1 MPMLMTPE
9 ELSDL
14 RDHISLARSKA
25 INFGICFGRSSPKNL
40 IMNVDRQKSPM
51 LLERYAKLDGESPR
65 SLRGTFRISG
75 NRFVMDLDG
84 RVPQGGAWQLHQF
97 FRKLGFPYK
106 IELIEPGKA
115 EKPAKP
121 ERRKRQKPEAEAAPS
136 EPLTPEQQ
144 PIDTEDPI
152 VADDPVEDKVDQVQ
166 DEDDDT
172 VTDPRQARW
181 AQLCPRLEQAV
192 TEFEG
197 TKAPK
202 ASAVRKAWQAAIA
215 VAERGDHA
223 SALKAAVRIK
233 AAIFEDNDPEPAP
246 DPDAAKWQQLAAAL
260 NDQMARIPSG
270 GAVGARLHQAWAEA
284 TKRAETGDHKTALTI
299 ARKLIEAIKRART

>member
-1 MPMLMTPE
+1 MLMTSE

-14 RDHISLARSKA
+14 RNHISLARSKA
-25 INFGICFGRSSPKNL
+25 INFGICFGRSSAKNL

-65 SLRGTFRISG
+65 SLRGTFQIRG

-97 FRKLGFPYK
+97 FRKLGYPYK
-106 IELIEPGKA
+106 VELIEPGKA

-121 ERRKRQKPEAEAAPS
+121 EPRRRRKPEAAPS
-136 EPLTPEQQ
+136 EPVEPAQQ
-144 PIDTEDPI
+144 PKDAEDPI
-152 VADDPVEDKVDQVQ
+152 VADAPVEDEVDQV
-166 DEDDDT
+166 EDADT
-172 VTDPRQARW
+172 DTDPRQARW
-181 AQLCPRLEQAV
+181 AQLRPRLEQAV

-197 TKAPK
+197 TQAPK
-202 ASAVRKAWQAAIA
+202 AGAVRKAWQAAIA
-215 VAERGDHA
+215 VAERGDYA

-233 AAIFEDNDPEPAP
+233 AAIFEDDDPDPAP
-246 DPDAAKWQQLAAAL
+246 DPEAEKWQQIAAAL
-260 NDQMARIPSG
+260 NDQMARIPSD
-270 GAVGARLHQAWAEA
+270 GAVGARLHQAWTEA